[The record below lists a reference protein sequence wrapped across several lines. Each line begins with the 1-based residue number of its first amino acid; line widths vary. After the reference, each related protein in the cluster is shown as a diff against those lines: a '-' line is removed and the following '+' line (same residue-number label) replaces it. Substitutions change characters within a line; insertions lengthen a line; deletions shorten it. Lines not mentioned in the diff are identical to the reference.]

1 MKNLVVL
8 IICIFSISSI
18 YAQWE
23 QDILGEGYQKRVI
36 IHPDDYSGK
45 VRSTLIRKTRNDT
58 ISSKIGVLYV
68 HGYNDYFFQKE
79 LGENFAAT
87 GVDFYAT
94 DLRKYGRSIEEQATM
109 FEVRN
114 LREYYADIDSAI
126 NIMQQEGINQIF
138 LMGHSTGG
146 LISAL
151 YVQEK
156 GNELINGLI
165 LNSPFFDWNMSGFMK
180 NFMLPILFQLN
191 HINPNISFSQGTST
205 AYGES
210 LLKKHHGEWEYN
222 QNWKIMPSPKV
233 RVGWLKAIN
242 DAQVSL
248 RNGDKIT
255 IPILLMHSDKSI
267 DGDIWTEEFIS
278 GDAVLNVK
286 DISKIGR
293 KLGFTIREV
302 TVCDGIHDLIL
313 SRKEVRDAVYRSI
326 NKWIFEITLLHQ

>member
-1 MKNLVVL
+1 MKKIVVF
-8 IICIFSISSI
+8 IICVFSFSCVC
-18 YAQWE
+18 AQWE
-23 QDILGEGYQKRVI
+23 QDILGDGYQKRVI
-36 IHPDDYSGK
+36 RHLDDYSGK
-45 VRSTLIRKTRNDT
+45 VRSTLIKKTSNDT
-58 ISSKIGVLYV
+58 ASRKIGVLYI
-68 HGYNDYFFQKE
+68 HGYNDYFFQKD
-79 LGENFAAT
+79 LGDNFVAI
-87 GVDFYAT
+87 GIDFYAT
-94 DLRKYGRSIEEQATM
+94 DLRKYGRSIEDTATM

-126 NIMQQEGINQIF
+126 DIMKQEGVGRIF

-151 YVQEK
+151 YVQET
-156 GNELINGLI
+156 GNELIDGLI

-180 NFMLPILFQLN
+180 SVMLPILYQLS
-191 HINPNISFSQGTST
+191 HIDPNISFSQGAST

-222 QNWKIMPSPKV
+222 QNWKMMPSPKV
-233 RVGWLKAIN
+233 RVSWLKAIN
-242 DAQVSL
+242 DAQVAL
-248 RNGDKIT
+248 KNGNKIT

-267 DGDIWTEEFIS
+267 NGYTWTEEFNN

-302 TVCDGIHDLIL
+302 TVYNGIHDLIL